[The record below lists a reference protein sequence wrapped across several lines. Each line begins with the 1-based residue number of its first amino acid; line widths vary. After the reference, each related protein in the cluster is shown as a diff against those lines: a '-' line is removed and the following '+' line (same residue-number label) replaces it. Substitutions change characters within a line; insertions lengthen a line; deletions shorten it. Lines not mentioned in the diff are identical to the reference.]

1 MLFPKKSKKRTE
13 SKTIFVVGRG
23 DDTKCSWFGCGFCR
37 SCERNENNAE
47 YFFKKY
53 TKNCDRVE
61 VRQFWQ
67 RKKREFHLAFVFS
80 LCFPFIFQF
89 FFLCYFAI
97 FSHVV
102 HVYKMRRVLSI
113 FITQTPLHLP
123 PHRAALPPFRTV
135 FKNRLQV
142 KFCSFC
148 SKFFIKKMSC
158 RWFRLLSPC
167 ESLLNDR
174 FVIMRHL
181 RNFYMNSLNDLTF
194 ERASILTMR
203 AAPSLRCGIVIISA
217 TTVSIQLILNWRM

>member
-1 MLFPKKSKKRTE
+1 MLLEEATTQNVRGSVAAFAEAANETKIMRNIFSKNTQKIVTELKSA
-13 SKTIFVVGRG
+13 SFGRG
-23 DDTKCSWFGCGFCR
+23 R
-37 SCERNENNAE
+37 SESSIWLL
-47 YFFKKY
+47 FFLS
-53 TKNCDRVE
+53 VSLL
-61 VRQFWQ
+61 F
-67 RKKREFHLAFVFS
+67 FS
-80 LCFPFIFQF
+80 F

-181 RNFYMNSLNDLTF
+181 RNFYMNSLNELTF

-217 TTVSIQLILNWRM
+217 TTVSIQLILN